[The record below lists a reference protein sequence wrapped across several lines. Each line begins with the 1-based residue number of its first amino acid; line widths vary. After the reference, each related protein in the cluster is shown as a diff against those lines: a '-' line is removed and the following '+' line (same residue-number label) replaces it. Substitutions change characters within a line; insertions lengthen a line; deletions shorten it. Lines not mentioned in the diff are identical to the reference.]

1 MAHNGGVINRRA
13 VLALLAPVSTLAVRR
28 PIFLFGAVGADMGRL
43 SEWFWGEQQANEFA
57 LTKDEA
63 LGWLRGVSRWSIREA
78 SSLLAGDKPR
88 LYGELSEMAEYFSK
102 LLNAEIIDETP
113 DREKNKVFS
122 LCGFK
127 AKVVGVYDAF
137 YAHDFLQFPV
147 QAYFAFSMDKLFPNV
162 AEGCDLPCF
171 GIFHDLDKESGQS
184 DLIEPVDH
192 EFGGVLRS
200 LGLHHPLIMSENGG
214 ESATELVEETIIA
227 APLEQIIFE
236 GLSVAD
242 VRKMC
247 ERSGALASVLRVV
260 AQWQAIEKENPERM
274 TTDVLLSKLKIAARK
289 DGWGTDKGE
298 LAEKSQAEPL
308 RKMILGEWRPGGRP
322 RKDSNN

>member
-1 MAHNGGVINRRA
+1 M
-13 VLALLAPVSTLAVRR
+13 LALIAPVSALAVRR

-57 LTKDEA
+57 LTKYEA

-247 ERSGALASVLRVV
+247 VHSAPLKSILVAAAKWHNIPNGNQQKRLDSSFESVLNR
-260 AQWQAIEKENPERM
+260 QAKG
-274 TTDVLLSKLKIAARK
+274 
-289 DGWGTDKGE
+289 DGWGTARDGGVAKDELPVLARYVTGNVKGSGQ
-298 LAEKSQAEPL
+298 K
-308 RKMILGEWRPGGRP
+308 
-322 RKDSNN
+322 